1 MNAIQND
8 LPSLIIYME
17 TTDISGF
24 TTMIKNTI
32 APLTSLQE
40 YGGYNIFHYIADCF
54 VKENYLLEFLEIL
67 VTEFHDRYFDEA
79 DEMIK
84 HMLNQ
89 QGGKDKSTPLMLAAK
104 HNRRVTNIQRLLK
117 ELISL
122 GGDFWRKDSN
132 GHNLVHIAASNGH
145 EPILVYLCFSLKMSY
160 IETDTNNRSPLHLA
174 CLENQVGTGMLL
186 IAWNEELDL
195 QDTEGFAPLH
205 LAVLSQSYK
214 LVRNLIIMGANKKV
228 RDLKGETPLDLAL
241 IRGDNSIV
249 KLLVVYK

>member
-8 LPSLIIYME
+8 LPSLIIYMQ
-17 TTDISGF
+17 TTDSIGF
-24 TTMIKNTI
+24 SSILKNTI

-40 YGGYNIFHYIADCF
+40 VGGYNIFHYIADCF
-54 VKENYLLEFLEIL
+54 VKESYLLEYLEIL

-79 DEMIK
+79 DDMIK
-84 HMLNQ
+84 QMLNHH
-89 QGGKDKSTPLMLAAK
+89 GGRDKLTPLMLATK
-104 HNRRVTNIQRLLK
+104 HNRRVIYIQRLLK

-122 GGDFWRKDSN
+122 GGDYWRKDVR
-132 GHNLVHIAASNGH
+132 GHNLVHLAASNGN

-160 IETDTNNRSPLHLA
+160 IETDINNRSPLHLA

-214 LVRNLIIMGANKKV
+214 LVRNLIIMGAKKQV
-228 RDLKGETPLDLAL
+228 KDLKGETPLDLAL
-241 IRGDNSIV
+241 INGENSIV
-249 KLLVVYK
+249 KLLVGCM